1 MRMITRT
8 FLTGLVTALPV
19 AASLYLLVW
28 LVVSAESVLGSTMQ
42 SALPDLV
49 YLPGMGLALVVI
61 VIFLIGLLMRTWLVQ
76 RLFAWAEAVL
86 YRTPV
91 VKSVYG
97 TLRDLFVF
105 MTESRHAEL
114 QQVVSVRFGNANM
127 KLIGFVTRSD
137 LAGLPQGINGMEDI
151 MVYLP
156 LSYQIGGYMVIVP
169 RGQVEPLDMSFEDAM
184 RLALTAGL
192 SVKANNRK
200 P

>member
-1 MRMITRT
+1 MRTLTRT

-28 LVVSAESVLGSTMQ
+28 LVVSTESVLGSTMQ

-49 YLPGMGLALVVI
+49 YLPGMGLALVII

-76 RLFAWAEAVL
+76 RIFAWAETLL

-91 VKSVYG
+91 LKSIYG

-105 MTESRHAEL
+105 MAGSRHAEP
-114 QQVVSVRFGNANM
+114 QQVVSVKFGNM

-137 LAGLPQGINGMEDI
+137 LAELPQGINGTEDI

-169 RGQVEPLDMSFEDAM
+169 RGQVETLNISFEDAM

-192 SVKANNRK
+192 SVKANSGQ